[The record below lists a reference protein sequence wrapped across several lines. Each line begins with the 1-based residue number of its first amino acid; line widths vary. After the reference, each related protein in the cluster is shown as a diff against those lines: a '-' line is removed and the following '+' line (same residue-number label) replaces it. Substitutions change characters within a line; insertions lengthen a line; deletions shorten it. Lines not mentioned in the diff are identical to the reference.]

1 MAAAITANGYDQR
14 YWSVNDIV
22 EFFAII
28 GRFAIDAFGALGRVT
43 KFALLALWRAVTPPY
58 YPSRLVEQLAQIGWF
73 SLPVVGLTAVFT
85 GAALAQQIYTG
96 GSRFNAE
103 STVPAIVVIGM
114 VRELAPVLAG
124 LMVAGRVSSAMAAEL
139 GTMRVTEQLDAMVTL
154 RTDPYKYLV
163 VPRLFAS
170 TLALPVLVLVANS
183 IGIFGGWLLAT
194 ARLGFN
200 SANYLTV
207 TRQFLETDDLVMSLV
222 KAAVF
227 GFFIGLM
234 GCYNGFNSS
243 GGAAGVGR
251 ATTNAV
257 VSAFVLILLSN
268 LILTVIAFG

>member
-1 MAAAITANGYDQR
+1 MMNAMVEML
-14 YWSVNDIV
+14 VN
-22 EFFAII
+22 FFAGI
-28 GRFAIDAFGALGRVT
+28 GRFVILGFASLGRLT
-43 KFALLALWRAVTPPY
+43 RFAGTALWRAVTPPY
-58 YPSRLVEQLAQIGWF
+58 YPTRILEQLAKIGWF
-73 SLPVVGLTAVFT
+73 SLPVVGLTALFT

-124 LMVAGRVSSAMAAEL
+124 LMVAGRVASAMAAEL
-139 GTMRVTEQLDAMVTL
+139 GTMRVTEQLDALVTL
-154 RTDPYKYLV
+154 RTDPYRYLV
-163 VPRLFAS
+163 VPRLIACVI
-170 TLALPVLVLVANS
+170 ALPLLVLAANS
-183 IGIFGGWLLAT
+183 IGILGGWFLAT

-200 SANYLTV
+200 SGTYLTV
-207 TRQFLETDDLVMSLV
+207 TRQFLEMDDIVTSLV

-234 GCYNGFNSS
+234 GCYNGFISS

-257 VSAFVLILLSN
+257 VSAFILILLSN
-268 LILTVIAFG
+268 LILTVVAFG